1 MRDIS
6 VSHLPFILIIHMLP
20 SSLDLE
26 SLCSF
31 YSNGGS
37 PLELFNYLYQRIL
50 SDGNSYGCIWI
61 HLRPLRDILDFID
74 NLPPYNNVEY
84 PLWGVPFS
92 VKDNIDVALLPTTA
106 ACPSFSYLPKRSAHV
121 VSLLE
126 EAGAICFGKTNLDQ
140 FATGLNGTRSPYG
153 FCSSAFNAEY
163 IAGGSSSGS
172 AVSVSL
178 QHVSFS
184 IGTDTG
190 GSGRI
195 PAALNNIVGLKPTCG
210 TLSSNGL
217 VPCCPSIDCP
227 SIFALSVSDASHIAS
242 IMHRTNISD
251 PTLRD
256 RHEFA
261 EFSSIHSS
269 PIGSIFH
276 PFDSD
281 LEFFGNTEG
290 QILYLD
296 FLASL
301 RLKGLNLSG
310 FDFSP
315 LLEAGSFLFD
325 GAFLA
330 DRLLSIG
337 SVLNSSNHPDVLETT
352 TSIVSKAESFS
363 GSDVFSAF
371 ARLKIIQAYSKNL
384 LRNNNIFIFPTV
396 APLYT
401 VDQVVANP
409 VDLNTNIGHYSYFA
423 NVLDLSA
430 LSVPI
435 GFYSNGMPFGVTLM
449 ALPFQDCLLSHF
461 AQTILNTDLHPLG
474 KSRI

>member
-1 MRDIS
+1 
-6 VSHLPFILIIHMLP
+6 MLP

-26 SLCSF
+26 TLHSF

-37 PLELFNYLYQRIL
+37 PLQLFNSLYQRI
-50 SDGNSYGCIWI
+50 SDDGDAYGCIWI
-61 HLRPLRDILDFID
+61 HLRPLREIVDLI
-74 NLPPYNNVEY
+74 NKLPPFDSDY
-84 PLWGVPFS
+84 PLWGIPFS
-92 VKDNIDVALLPTTA
+92 VKDNIDVASLPTTA
-106 ACPSFSYLPKRSAHV
+106 ACPSFSYWPSRSANV

-153 FCSSAFNAEY
+153 PCSSAFNSEY

-178 QHVSFS
+178 HHVSFS

-242 IMHRTNISD
+242 IMHTTNVSD
-251 PTLRD
+251 STLRD
-256 RHEFA
+256 QHEFI
-261 EFSSIHSS
+261 EFSVINPSS
-269 PIGSIFH
+269 VGSIFC
-276 PFDSD
+276 PLGRD
-281 LEFFGNTEG
+281 LEFFGNIEG
-290 QILYLD
+290 QSIYLD
-296 FLASL
+296 FLEGL
-301 RLKGLNLSG
+301 RSQGFNLSG

-315 LLEAGSFLFD
+315 LLEAGSLLFD

-330 DRLLSIG
+330 DRLSSVG
-337 SVLNSSNHPDVLETT
+337 SVLNSSNHPDVLKTT
-352 TSIVSKAESFS
+352 TSIVSKAESIS
-363 GSDVFSAF
+363 GSDVFSAL
-371 ARLKIIQAYSKNL
+371 ARLKEIKAYAKSL
-384 LRNNNIFIFPTV
+384 LSCNNIFIFPTV

-401 VDQVVANP
+401 INQVLANP

-449 ALPFQDCLLSHF
+449 GLPFQDCLLSNF
-461 AQTILNTDLHPLG
+461 AQTVLNTDLHPLG
-474 KSRI
+474 KPRI

>member
-1 MRDIS
+1 MFS
-6 VSHLPFILIIHMLP
+6 LSHPTFIFIIHMLP

-26 SLCSF
+26 SLRAF

-37 PLELFNYLYQRIL
+37 PLQLFNSLYERIL
-50 SDGNSYGCIWI
+50 ADGDGYGCIWI
-61 HLRPLRDILDFID
+61 HLRPLREIVDLI
-74 NLPPYNNVEY
+74 NRLPSFDSEY
-84 PLWGVPFS
+84 PLWGIPFS
-92 VKDNIDVALLPTTA
+92 VKDNIDVATLPTTA
-106 ACPSFSYLPKRSAHV
+106 ACPSFSYCPTRSANV

-153 FCSSAFNAEY
+153 PCSSAFNSEY

-227 SIFALSVSDASHIAS
+227 SIFALSVSDASYIAS
-242 IMHRTNISD
+242 IMHSSNVSD
-251 PTLRD
+251 STLRD
-256 RHEFA
+256 QHEFA
-261 EFSSIHSS
+261 QFSAINPSS
-269 PIGSIFH
+269 VGSILY
-276 PFDSD
+276 PSVSD
-281 LEFFGNTEG
+281 LEFFGNFEG
-290 QILYLD
+290 QTLYLD
-296 FLASL
+296 FLESL
-301 RLKGLNLSG
+301 HLKGFKPSSFN
-310 FDFSP
+310 FSP
-315 LLEAGSFLFD
+315 LLDAGSLLFD

-330 DRLLSIG
+330 DRLSSVG

-352 TSIVSKAESFS
+352 TSIVSKASSIS

-371 ARLKIIQAYSKNL
+371 ARLKEIKAYAKNL
-384 LRNNNIFIFPTV
+384 LSRNNIFIFPTV

-401 VDQVVANP
+401 ISQVLANP

-461 AQTILNTDLHPLG
+461 AQTVLNTDLHPLG
-474 KSRI
+474 KPRI

>member
-1 MRDIS
+1 
-6 VSHLPFILIIHMLP
+6 MLP

-26 SLCSF
+26 TLRSF

-37 PLELFNYLYQRIL
+37 PLQLFNSLYERIL
-50 SDGNSYGCIWI
+50 DDGDAYGCIWI
-61 HLRPLRDILDFID
+61 HLRPLREIVDLIEK
-74 NLPPYNNVEY
+74 LPPFDSVY
-84 PLWGVPFS
+84 PLWGIPFS
-92 VKDNIDVALLPTTA
+92 VKDNIDVATLPTTA
-106 ACPSFSYLPKRSAHV
+106 ACPSFSYWPTRSANV

-153 FCSSAFNAEY
+153 LCSSAFNSEY

-178 QHVSFS
+178 HHVSFS

-195 PAALNNIVGLKPTCG
+195 PAALNNIIGLKPTCG

-227 SIFALSVSDASHIAS
+227 SIFALSVADASHIAS
-242 IMHRTNISD
+242 IMHTSNVSD
-251 PTLRD
+251 STLRD
-256 RHEFA
+256 QHECI
-261 EFSSIHSS
+261 EFSAINSS
-269 PIGSIFH
+269 SVGSIFY
-276 PFDSD
+276 PLGRD
-281 LEFFGNTEG
+281 LEFFGNIEG
-290 QILYLD
+290 QSIYLD
-296 FLASL
+296 FLEGL
-301 RLKGLNLSG
+301 RSKGFILSG

-315 LLEAGSFLFD
+315 LLEAGSLLFD

-330 DRLLSIG
+330 DRLSSVG
-337 SVLNSSNHPDVLETT
+337 SVLNSSNHPDVLKTT
-352 TSIVSKAESFS
+352 TSIVSKAESIS
-363 GSDVFSAF
+363 GSDVFSAL
-371 ARLKIIQAYSKNL
+371 ARLKEIKAYAKNL
-384 LRNNNIFIFPTV
+384 LSRNNIFIFPTV

-401 VDQVVANP
+401 ITQVLANP
-409 VDLNTNIGHYSYFA
+409 IDLNTNIGHYSYFA

-461 AQTILNTDLHPLG
+461 AQTVLNTDLRPLG